1 MKKFLKCRVTI
12 FLALF
17 WIGLSAIGYMGKDT
31 IYRDYTEDVRKT
43 PYFVLVFDGIRDGI
57 YPWELKGEEL
67 AEQPLENPDLG
78 QLPPA
83 TEETETEDAV
93 GTEAVPQAPETE
105 APEQPTEVLPPPEP
119 LPPQTKEFIAVGDDY
134 FDDAVFIGDSRTVG
148 LHDYGGLDQA
158 TFFATV
164 GLNVYDM
171 WSQRFC
177 EVDGEKLTL
186 EEALSRRQGLHDYG
200 GLDQATFFATVGLN
214 VYDMWS
220 QRFCEVDGEKL
231 TLEEALSRRQYKK
244 IYFQIGINE
253 MGRGTVDTFM
263 QAYEE
268 SVRKFQ
274 QLQPDA
280 IIYVQGIM
288 RVTKEKSDKDKIF
301 NNPGIQVRNEA
312 YEESVR
318 KFQQLQPDAII
329 YVQGIMRVT
338 KEKSDKDK
346 IFNNP
351 GIQVRNERIAQLA
364 DNVKIFY
371 IDVNEVVCDDTGNLR
386 KELTFDNLHL
396 YGSKYYI
403 WVDFLK
409 TKGVAIE

>member
-17 WIGLSAIGYMGKDT
+17 WIGFSAIGYMGKDT

-43 PYFVLVFDGIRDGI
+43 PYFVLVLDGIRDGI
-57 YPWELKGEEL
+57 YPWALKGEEL
-67 AEQPLENPDLG
+67 AEQPLENPDSE
-78 QLPPA
+78 QLPPV
-83 TEETETEDAV
+83 TEEPQTGAPVGTETEV
-93 GTEAVPQAPETE
+93 Q
-105 APEQPTEVLPPPEP
+105 EQPTEVLPPPEP
-119 LPPQTKEFIAVGDDY
+119 LPQPTKEFITVGDDY
-134 FDDAVFIGDSRTVG
+134 FDDAVFIGDSRTV
-148 LHDYGGLDQA
+148 
-158 TFFATV
+158 
-164 GLNVYDM
+164 
-171 WSQRFC
+171 
-177 EVDGEKLTL
+177 
-186 EEALSRRQGLHDYG
+186 GLHDYG

-301 NNPGIQVRNEA
+301 NNPGIQVRNE
-312 YEESVR
+312 
-318 KFQQLQPDAII
+318 
-329 YVQGIMRVT
+329 
-338 KEKSDKDK
+338 
-346 IFNNP
+346 
-351 GIQVRNERIAQLA
+351 RIAQLA
-364 DNVKIFY
+364 DNMKIFY

-409 TKGVAIE
+409 TKGIAIE

>member
-17 WIGLSAIGYMGKDT
+17 WIGFSAIGYMGKDT

-43 PYFVLVFDGIRDGI
+43 PYFVLVLDGIRDGI
-57 YPWELKGEEL
+57 YPWALKGEEL
-67 AEQPLENPDLG
+67 AEQPLENPDSE
-78 QLPPA
+78 QLPPV
-83 TEETETEDAV
+83 TEEPQTGAPVGTETEV
-93 GTEAVPQAPETE
+93 Q
-105 APEQPTEVLPPPEP
+105 EQPTEVLPPPEP
-119 LPPQTKEFIAVGDDY
+119 LPPPTKEFITVGDDY

-148 LHDYGGLDQA
+148 LHDYGGLD
-158 TFFATV
+158 
-164 GLNVYDM
+164 
-171 WSQRFC
+171 
-177 EVDGEKLTL
+177 K
-186 EEALSRRQGLHDYG
+186 
-200 GLDQATFFATVGLN
+200 ATFFATVGLN

-301 NNPGIQVRNEA
+301 NNPGIQVRNE
-312 YEESVR
+312 
-318 KFQQLQPDAII
+318 
-329 YVQGIMRVT
+329 
-338 KEKSDKDK
+338 
-346 IFNNP
+346 
-351 GIQVRNERIAQLA
+351 RIAQLA
-364 DNVKIFY
+364 DNMKIFY

-409 TKGVAIE
+409 TKGIAIE

>member
-17 WIGLSAIGYMGKDT
+17 WIGFSAIGYMGKDT

-43 PYFVLVFDGIRDGI
+43 PYFVLVLDGIRDGI
-57 YPWELKGEEL
+57 YPWALKGEEL
-67 AEQPLENPDLG
+67 AEQPLENPDSE
-78 QLPPA
+78 QLPPV
-83 TEETETEDAV
+83 TEEPQTGAPVGTETEV
-93 GTEAVPQAPETE
+93 Q
-105 APEQPTEVLPPPEP
+105 EQPTEILPPPEP
-119 LPPQTKEFIAVGDDY
+119 LPPPTKEFITVGDDY

-148 LHDYGGLDQA
+148 LHDYGGLD
-158 TFFATV
+158 
-164 GLNVYDM
+164 
-171 WSQRFC
+171 
-177 EVDGEKLTL
+177 K
-186 EEALSRRQGLHDYG
+186 
-200 GLDQATFFATVGLN
+200 ATFFATVGLN

-301 NNPGIQVRNEA
+301 NNPGIQVRNE
-312 YEESVR
+312 
-318 KFQQLQPDAII
+318 
-329 YVQGIMRVT
+329 
-338 KEKSDKDK
+338 
-346 IFNNP
+346 
-351 GIQVRNERIAQLA
+351 RIAQLA
-364 DNVKIFY
+364 DNMKIFY

-409 TKGVAIE
+409 TKGIAIE

>member
-17 WIGLSAIGYMGKDT
+17 WIGFSAIGYMGKDT

-43 PYFVLVFDGIRDGI
+43 PYFVLVLDGIRDGI
-57 YPWELKGEEL
+57 YPWALKGEEL
-67 AEQPLENPDLG
+67 AEQPLENPDSE
-78 QLPPA
+78 QLPPV
-83 TEETETEDAV
+83 TEEPQTGAPVGTETEV
-93 GTEAVPQAPETE
+93 Q
-105 APEQPTEVLPPPEP
+105 EQPTEVLPPPEP
-119 LPPQTKEFIAVGDDY
+119 LPPPTKEFITVGDDY

-148 LHDYGGLDQA
+148 LHDYGGLD
-158 TFFATV
+158 
-164 GLNVYDM
+164 
-171 WSQRFC
+171 
-177 EVDGEKLTL
+177 K
-186 EEALSRRQGLHDYG
+186 
-200 GLDQATFFATVGLN
+200 ATFFATVGLN

-268 SVRKFQ
+268 SVRKF
-274 QLQPDA
+274 
-280 IIYVQGIM
+280 
-288 RVTKEKSDKDKIF
+288 R
-301 NNPGIQVRNEA
+301 
-312 YEESVR
+312 
-318 KFQQLQPDAII
+318 QLQPDAII

-364 DNVKIFY
+364 DNMKIFY

-409 TKGVAIE
+409 TKGIAIE

>member
-17 WIGLSAIGYMGKDT
+17 WIGFSAIGYMGKDT

-43 PYFVLVFDGIRDGI
+43 PYFVLVLDGIRDGI
-57 YPWELKGEEL
+57 YPWALKGEEL
-67 AEQPLENPDLG
+67 AEQPLENPDSA
-78 QLPPA
+78 QLPPV
-83 TEETETEDAV
+83 TEEPQTGAPVGTETEV
-93 GTEAVPQAPETE
+93 Q
-105 APEQPTEVLPPPEP
+105 EQPTEVLPPPEP
-119 LPPQTKEFIAVGDDY
+119 LPPPTKEFITVGDDY

-148 LHDYGGLDQA
+148 LHDYGGLD
-158 TFFATV
+158 
-164 GLNVYDM
+164 
-171 WSQRFC
+171 
-177 EVDGEKLTL
+177 K
-186 EEALSRRQGLHDYG
+186 
-200 GLDQATFFATVGLN
+200 ATFFATVGLN

-301 NNPGIQVRNEA
+301 NNPGIQVRNE
-312 YEESVR
+312 
-318 KFQQLQPDAII
+318 
-329 YVQGIMRVT
+329 
-338 KEKSDKDK
+338 
-346 IFNNP
+346 
-351 GIQVRNERIAQLA
+351 RIAQLA
-364 DNVKIFY
+364 DNMKIFY

-409 TKGVAIE
+409 TKGIAIE

>member
-17 WIGLSAIGYMGKDT
+17 WIGFSAIGYMGKDT

-43 PYFVLVFDGIRDGI
+43 PYFVLVLDGFRDGI
-57 YPWELKGEEL
+57 YPWALKGEEL
-67 AEQPLENPDLG
+67 AEQPLENPDSA

-83 TEETETEDAV
+83 TEEPQTGAPVGTETEV
-93 GTEAVPQAPETE
+93 Q
-105 APEQPTEVLPPPEP
+105 EQPTEVLPPPEP
-119 LPPQTKEFIAVGDDY
+119 LPQPTKEFITVGDDY

-148 LHDYGGLDQA
+148 LHDYGGLD
-158 TFFATV
+158 
-164 GLNVYDM
+164 
-171 WSQRFC
+171 
-177 EVDGEKLTL
+177 K
-186 EEALSRRQGLHDYG
+186 
-200 GLDQATFFATVGLN
+200 ATFFATVGLN

-301 NNPGIQVRNEA
+301 NNPGIQVRNE
-312 YEESVR
+312 
-318 KFQQLQPDAII
+318 
-329 YVQGIMRVT
+329 
-338 KEKSDKDK
+338 
-346 IFNNP
+346 
-351 GIQVRNERIAQLA
+351 RIAQLA
-364 DNVKIFY
+364 DNMKIFY

-409 TKGVAIE
+409 TKGIAIE

>member
-17 WIGLSAIGYMGKDT
+17 WIGFSAIGYMGKDT

-43 PYFVLVFDGIRDGI
+43 PYFVLVLDGIRDGI
-57 YPWELKGEEL
+57 YPWALKGEEL
-67 AEQPLENPDLG
+67 AEQPLENADSE
-78 QLPPA
+78 QLPPV
-83 TEETETEDAV
+83 TEEPQTGAPVGTETEV
-93 GTEAVPQAPETE
+93 Q
-105 APEQPTEVLPPPEP
+105 EQPTEVLPPPEP
-119 LPPQTKEFIAVGDDY
+119 LPQPTKEFITVGDDY

-148 LHDYGGLDQA
+148 LHDYGGLD
-158 TFFATV
+158 
-164 GLNVYDM
+164 
-171 WSQRFC
+171 
-177 EVDGEKLTL
+177 K
-186 EEALSRRQGLHDYG
+186 
-200 GLDQATFFATVGLN
+200 ATFFATVGLN

-301 NNPGIQVRNEA
+301 NNPGIQVRNE
-312 YEESVR
+312 
-318 KFQQLQPDAII
+318 
-329 YVQGIMRVT
+329 
-338 KEKSDKDK
+338 
-346 IFNNP
+346 
-351 GIQVRNERIAQLA
+351 RIAQLA
-364 DNVKIFY
+364 DNMKIFY

-409 TKGVAIE
+409 TKGIAIE

>member
-1 MKKFLKCRVTI
+1 M
-12 FLALF
+12 ALF
-17 WIGLSAIGYMGKDT
+17 WIGFSAIGYMGKDT

-43 PYFVLVFDGIRDGI
+43 PYFVLVLDGIRDGI
-57 YPWELKGEEL
+57 YPWALKGAEL
-67 AEQPLENPDLG
+67 AEQPLENPDSA
-78 QLPPA
+78 QLPPV
-83 TEETETEDAV
+83 TEEPQTGAPVGTETEV
-93 GTEAVPQAPETE
+93 Q
-105 APEQPTEVLPPPEP
+105 EQPTEVLPPPEP
-119 LPPQTKEFIAVGDDY
+119 LPQPTKEFITVGDDY

-148 LHDYGGLDQA
+148 LHDYGGLD
-158 TFFATV
+158 
-164 GLNVYDM
+164 
-171 WSQRFC
+171 
-177 EVDGEKLTL
+177 K
-186 EEALSRRQGLHDYG
+186 
-200 GLDQATFFATVGLN
+200 ATFFATVGLN

-301 NNPGIQVRNEA
+301 NNPGIQVRNE
-312 YEESVR
+312 
-318 KFQQLQPDAII
+318 
-329 YVQGIMRVT
+329 
-338 KEKSDKDK
+338 
-346 IFNNP
+346 
-351 GIQVRNERIAQLA
+351 RIAQLA
-364 DNVKIFY
+364 DNMKIFY

-409 TKGVAIE
+409 TKGIAIE

>member
-17 WIGLSAIGYMGKDT
+17 WIGFSAIGYMGKDT

-43 PYFVLVFDGIRDGI
+43 PYFVLVLDGIRDGI
-57 YPWELKGEEL
+57 YPWALKGEEL
-67 AEQPLENPDLG
+67 AEQPLENPDSA
-78 QLPPA
+78 QLPPV
-83 TEETETEDAV
+83 TEEPQTEAPV
-93 GTEAVPQAPETE
+93 GTEAVTEAPETE
-105 APEQPTEVLPPPEP
+105 VQELPTEVLPAPEP
-119 LPPQTKEFIAVGDDY
+119 LPPQTKEFITVGDDY

-148 LHDYGGLDQA
+148 LHDYGGLD
-158 TFFATV
+158 
-164 GLNVYDM
+164 
-171 WSQRFC
+171 
-177 EVDGEKLTL
+177 K
-186 EEALSRRQGLHDYG
+186 
-200 GLDQATFFATVGLN
+200 ATFFATVGLN

-301 NNPGIQVRNEA
+301 NNPGIQVRNE
-312 YEESVR
+312 
-318 KFQQLQPDAII
+318 
-329 YVQGIMRVT
+329 
-338 KEKSDKDK
+338 
-346 IFNNP
+346 
-351 GIQVRNERIAQLA
+351 RIAQLA
-364 DNVKIFY
+364 DNMKIFY

-409 TKGVAIE
+409 TKGIAIE

>member
-1 MKKFLKCRVTI
+1 M
-12 FLALF
+12 ALF
-17 WIGLSAIGYMGKDT
+17 WIGFSAIGYMGKDT

-43 PYFVLVFDGIRDGI
+43 PYFVLVLDGIRDGI
-57 YPWELKGEEL
+57 YPWTLKGEEL
-67 AEQPLENPDLG
+67 AEQPLENPDSE
-78 QLPPA
+78 QLPPV
-83 TEETETEDAV
+83 TEEPQTGAPVGTETEV
-93 GTEAVPQAPETE
+93 Q
-105 APEQPTEVLPPPEP
+105 EQPTEVLPPPEP
-119 LPPQTKEFIAVGDDY
+119 LPPPTKEFITVGDDY

-148 LHDYGGLDQA
+148 LHDYGGLD
-158 TFFATV
+158 
-164 GLNVYDM
+164 
-171 WSQRFC
+171 
-177 EVDGEKLTL
+177 K
-186 EEALSRRQGLHDYG
+186 
-200 GLDQATFFATVGLN
+200 ATFFATVGLN

-301 NNPGIQVRNEA
+301 NNPGIQVRNE
-312 YEESVR
+312 
-318 KFQQLQPDAII
+318 
-329 YVQGIMRVT
+329 
-338 KEKSDKDK
+338 
-346 IFNNP
+346 
-351 GIQVRNERIAQLA
+351 RIAQLA
-364 DNVKIFY
+364 DNMKIFY

-409 TKGVAIE
+409 TKGIAIE

>member
-17 WIGLSAIGYMGKDT
+17 WIGFSAIGYMGKDT

-43 PYFVLVFDGIRDGI
+43 PYFVLVLDGIRDGI
-57 YPWELKGEEL
+57 YPWALKGEEL
-67 AEQPLENPDLG
+67 AEQPLENPDSE
-78 QLPPA
+78 QLPPV
-83 TEETETEDAV
+83 TEEPQTGAPVGTETEV
-93 GTEAVPQAPETE
+93 Q
-105 APEQPTEVLPPPEP
+105 EQPTEVLPPPEP
-119 LPPQTKEFIAVGDDY
+119 LPQPTKEFITVGDDY

-148 LHDYGGLDQA
+148 LHDYGGLD
-158 TFFATV
+158 
-164 GLNVYDM
+164 
-171 WSQRFC
+171 
-177 EVDGEKLTL
+177 K
-186 EEALSRRQGLHDYG
+186 
-200 GLDQATFFATVGLN
+200 ATFFATVGLN

-301 NNPGIQVRNEA
+301 NNPGIQVRNE
-312 YEESVR
+312 
-318 KFQQLQPDAII
+318 
-329 YVQGIMRVT
+329 
-338 KEKSDKDK
+338 
-346 IFNNP
+346 
-351 GIQVRNERIAQLA
+351 RIAQLA
-364 DNVKIFY
+364 DNMKIFY

-409 TKGVAIE
+409 TKGIAIE

>member
-17 WIGLSAIGYMGKDT
+17 WIGFSAIGYMGKDT

-43 PYFVLVFDGIRDGI
+43 PYFVLVLDGIRDGI
-57 YPWELKGEEL
+57 YPWALKGEEL
-67 AEQPLENPDLG
+67 AEQPLENPDFE
-78 QLPPA
+78 QLPPV
-83 TEETETEDAV
+83 TEEPQ
-93 GTEAVPQAPETE
+93 TEAPVGMEAVTEAPETE
-105 APEQPTEVLPPPEP
+105 VQELPTEVLPAPEP
-119 LPPQTKEFIAVGDDY
+119 LPPQTKEFITVGDDY

-148 LHDYGGLDQA
+148 LHDYGGLD
-158 TFFATV
+158 
-164 GLNVYDM
+164 
-171 WSQRFC
+171 
-177 EVDGEKLTL
+177 K
-186 EEALSRRQGLHDYG
+186 
-200 GLDQATFFATVGLN
+200 ATFFATVGLN

-301 NNPGIQVRNEA
+301 NNPGIQVRNE
-312 YEESVR
+312 
-318 KFQQLQPDAII
+318 
-329 YVQGIMRVT
+329 
-338 KEKSDKDK
+338 
-346 IFNNP
+346 
-351 GIQVRNERIAQLA
+351 RIAQLA
-364 DNVKIFY
+364 DNMKIFY

-409 TKGVAIE
+409 TKGIAIE